1 MDIEATG
8 NMDSVTSNTPA
19 EANAST
25 SATGSLADDLSVALV
40 LDEVVPNGDI
50 RLRIPRTGYVYDPR
64 MMGHAEFNDPD
75 EMDDDDDDKHPEQP
89 GRIESI
95 DRCLQAG
102 GFMDVEAIVNSRAYY
117 EHLSLYVHPKTPEA
131 ALLSGGGVIEAALA
145 VARRQVKTSFA
156 NVRPPGHHAEP
167 EEHMGFCFFNNVAI
181 ATKVVQLETSIRRIM
196 ILDWDVHHGN
206 GTQRAFYD
214 DPSVL
219 YISLHRYEEGSFYPS
234 GSFGS
239 MEACGEGAGLGT
251 SVNIPWPTKG
261 MTDADYIY
269 AFIRIVM
276 PIAYEFAP
284 ELVIISAGFDAA
296 EGDKL
301 GECHVSPAGYAH
313 MTHMLTS
320 LANGRGGYNLKS
332 ISTSSLAVAEVL
344 LGNPP
349 PLMPEQQASE
359 VATETVWQ
367 VSRVQSHYWKS
378 INPKQCEPQEHVEE
392 DTVSVT
398 EILKHHRLEQLAERL
413 QVFAIPFVDEQ
424 LQEAFD
430 KQVLCSADFYSHQRA
445 VLFIHDYG
453 SLRGELEGATH
464 INMDLEKS
472 YMLDATR
479 QLTDWVVAD
488 GFSLLDINLFPH
500 KLKKGGNEIMLTKQ
514 LIKYLWD
521 NYIELAEAEEIVI
534 IASGHSCRVLS
545 DILVNRSVEQKLK
558 AVIQVVG
565 SMAPARIPASE
576 AEVRKWY
583 TQHSLV
589 IIPKSHPSL
598 DERTFVNKNGT
609 VEIINSEKP
618 TLGFMQGLPIIKEF
632 VRKKLNI
639 QQPAPQQP
647 VLLKLNGTPLGK
659 ITLPSTVLQFWDL
672 GGQRDIRTIWHKY
685 YDECHAVA
693 YVVDASDRARLDEG
707 WEVFDTVLSSPQILH
722 VPLLLLAN
730 KQDAQDALSVE
741 DIREHYEDW
750 WQRRHQD
757 GWSEG
762 DGQERVASLDVMGVS
777 ALEGTGIKEAVD
789 WLFIRVQNTKRR
801 VDQ

>member
-1 MDIEATG
+1 MNVEATI
-8 NMDSVTSNTPA
+8 NKHPVISNTPA
-19 EANAST
+19 QASASRSVT
-25 SATGSLADDLSVALV
+25 NGLAENIAVALV
-40 LDEVVPNGDI
+40 LDNVVPNGEV
-50 RLRIPRTGYVYDPR
+50 RTRIPRTGYVYDPR

-95 DRCLQAG
+95 DKCLQEG
-102 GFMDVEAIVNSRAYY
+102 GCKALMHKIPIRSMRQNEALLVHSLDHWQKVAAIEFMDVEAIVNSRTYY

-131 ALLSGGGVIEAALA
+131 ALLSGGGVIEASLA

-181 ATKVVQLETSIRRIM
+181 ATKVVQLETPIRKIM

-234 GSFGS
+234 GAFGS

-284 ELVIISAGFDAA
+284 DLVIISAGFDAA

-320 LANGRGGYNLKS
+320 LANGRVVVALEGGYNLKS

-378 INPKQCEPQEHVEE
+378 INPKQCEPQEEVEDE
-392 DTVSVT
+392 TISIT
-398 EILKHHRLEQLAERL
+398 ELLKLHRLEQLADSL

-464 INMDLEKS
+464 VNLDVEKS
-472 YMLDATR
+472 YLLDATR
-479 QLTDWVVAD
+479 QLTDWLAAD

-500 KLKKGGNEIMLTKQ
+500 RLKKNWIALHKGGNELMLTKQ
-514 LIKYLWD
+514 LLKYLWD
-521 NYIELAEAEEIVI
+521 NYIELAEAEEII
-534 IASGHSCRVLS
+534 IVASGHSCRILS
-545 DILVNRSVEQKLK
+545 DILINRSVERKLK

-565 SMAPARIPASE
+565 SMAPARIPGSE
-576 AEVRKWY
+576 IDVRNWY
-583 TQHSLV
+583 TQHSLI
-589 IIPKSHPSL
+589 IIPKSHPCL
-598 DERTFVNKNGT
+598 DERNFMNKNGR
-609 VEIINSEKP
+609 VEIIASEKP
-618 TLGFMQGLPIIKEF
+618 TLGFTEGLPFIKDF
-632 VRKKLNI
+632 VRKKLNM
-639 QQPAPQQP
+639 QQPAPTQP
-647 VLLKLNGTPLGK
+647 VLLKMDGTP
-659 ITLPSTVLQFWDL
+659 
-672 GGQRDIRTIWHKY
+672 RT
-685 YDECHAVA
+685 
-693 YVVDASDRARLDEG
+693 
-707 WEVFDTVLSSPQILH
+707 
-722 VPLLLLAN
+722 
-730 KQDAQDALSVE
+730 
-741 DIREHYEDW
+741 
-750 WQRRHQD
+750 
-757 GWSEG
+757 
-762 DGQERVASLDVMGVS
+762 
-777 ALEGTGIKEAVD
+777 
-789 WLFIRVQNTKRR
+789 
-801 VDQ
+801 